1 MLNSSS
7 NNTTSV
13 NKQQFYN
20 VETLVK
26 NPKVQPII
34 NHMKETIESKSTEDV
49 KVTDILSSQIMQ
61 LAYVLEEM
69 YSKFGMIQLI
79 EDICGNI
86 VKIMKYEN
94 LERYIYLPYQILPV
108 KFKNTNKDRSV
119 KDESILAAAEEENG
133 QPGQRF
139 ESGNMQFDNVM
150 SQITASKIQ
159 LTYQDLESQVDF
171 TYLSNPD
178 LESSYLIHKRMNQIY
193 QQEYERRGLEMD
205 PERKTTNALDA
216 LDEIEK
222 QRFQKANI
230 APPIATAQEL
240 TKEELYAKHFE
251 ELKNT
256 IQGFIKA
263 LGLVYKWFIERY
275 PPLTV
280 EDVIKLNEAFENE
293 IEMYRP
299 FFDDKYRLDHYK
311 GAMLSFEKVENTSQK
326 ASKLSRV
333 MCTRARDK
341 DGNLKWRG
349 LTKEQIDASYV
360 WEINFWR
367 NYINSKGWAWKY
379 FYEVNAKHGER
390 CKADRADDLSE
401 TLSHYA

>member
-1 MLNSSS
+1 MLNSS
-7 NNTTSV
+7 NNNNIIAA

-34 NHMKETIESKSTEDV
+34 SHMKETIESKSSADV

-69 YSKFGMIQLI
+69 YSKFGMVQLI

-86 VKIMKYEN
+86 VKIMKYED
-94 LERYIYLPYQILPV
+94 LERYIYLPGKILPV
-108 KFKNTNKDRSV
+108 KFKNMNKDRS
-119 KDESILAAAEEENG
+119 ILQVIQQAQDQEQQVTNT
-133 QPGQRF
+133 
-139 ESGNMQFDNVM
+139 QFDSIM

-171 TYLSNPD
+171 TSLSNPD
-178 LESSYLIHKRMNQIY
+178 LEVSYLTHKRMNQIY
-193 QQEYERRGLEMD
+193 QQEYERRGLEID
-205 PERKTTNALDA
+205 PEKKTVNALDA
-216 LDEIEK
+216 LNEIEK
-222 QRFQKANI
+222 QRFQKADI
-230 APPIATAQEL
+230 APPIITAEEL
-240 TKEELYAKHFE
+240 TDEEIYAKHFE
-251 ELKNT
+251 ELKST

-275 PPLTV
+275 PPITV
-280 EDVIKLNEAFENE
+280 EDVIKLNTAFENE

-326 ASKLSRV
+326 ASKISRV
-333 MCTRARDK
+333 MCTRVRDK

-367 NYINSKGWAWKY
+367 EYINSKCWVWKY
-379 FYEVNAKHGER
+379 FYEVNANHGER
-390 CKADRADDLSE
+390 CKADRAELLSD

>member
-1 MLNSSS
+1 MLNPSSPSSSS
-7 NNTTSV
+7 NN
-13 NKQQFYN
+13 NKQQFYT

-34 NHMKETIESKSTEDV
+34 SHMKETVESKSSADV

-69 YSKFGMIQLI
+69 YSKFGMVQLI

-119 KDESILAAAEEENG
+119 LADQQEQGDPLSSEN
-133 QPGQRF
+133 QQIRT
-139 ESGNMQFDNVM
+139 QFDNIM

-171 TYLSNPD
+171 KSLSNTD
-178 LESSYLIHKRMNQIY
+178 LEASYSAHKRMNQIY
-193 QQEYERRGLEMD
+193 QLEYELRGLEID
-205 PERKTTNALDA
+205 PERKTVNALDE
-216 LDEIEK
+216 LDKIEK
-222 QRFQKANI
+222 QRFQKADI
-230 APPIATAQEL
+230 APPIITAEEL
-240 TKEELYAKHFE
+240 TKEETYAKHFE
-251 ELKNT
+251 ELKRT
-256 IQGFIKA
+256 IKGFNKA
-263 LGLVYKWFIERY
+263 LELVYEWFIERY
-275 PPLTV
+275 PPINV
-280 EDVIKLNEAFENE
+280 EDVIKLNEAFNNE

-333 MCTRARDK
+333 MCTRVRDK

-367 NYINSKGWAWKY
+367 NRINSKCWAWRY
-379 FYEVNAKHGER
+379 FYEVNANHGER
-390 CKADRADDLSE
+390 CKADRAEQLSE
-401 TLSHYA
+401 TLSHFA